1 MKVLVTGASGFIGS
15 FIVEESLRRG
25 YETWAA
31 VRKTS
36 SRRYLQDSRIHFIE
50 LAFGDEDAMTEQFRR
65 HQFDYIVDAAGATK
79 CRDAA
84 DYFRVNTDGV
94 KAMVNA
100 LLRSGMDVRK
110 FVFFS
115 SLSAYGAPREKEPH
129 EDIRDTDPMMPNTA
143 YGKSKLEA
151 ERFLATVKD
160 RLNYTILRPTG
171 VYGPREKDYFLM
183 VKSISQHMDA
193 AVGYSRQDITFVYV
207 MDVVVAVFLAFG
219 QKESGRGYF
228 LSDGNV
234 YESATFSHLVRQEL
248 GNPWCLRIVMP
259 ICIMKVVCTLGS
271 WWANVS
277 GKITAL
283 NKDKF
288 HILAQRNWRCDIT
301 PARRDLGYTPKTD
314 LKEGVKRTVAWYKQ
328 EGWI

>member
-1 MKVLVTGASGFIGS
+1 MRVLVTGASGFIGS

-25 YETWAA
+25 FETWAA
-31 VRKTS
+31 MRKTS
-36 SRRYLQDSRIHFIE
+36 SRRYLKDGRIHFIE
-50 LAFGDEDAMTEQFRR
+50 LAFGDEDKMTEQFSKL
-65 HQFDYIVDAAGATK
+65 QFDYIVDAAGATK
-79 CRDAA
+79 CKDTA
-84 DYFRVNTDGV
+84 DYFRVNTDGT
-94 KAMVNA
+94 KALVNA
-100 LLRSGMDVRK
+100 LLRSGMDVKK

-115 SLSAYGAPREKEPH
+115 SLSAFGAPKEKLPH
-129 EDIRDTDPMMPNTA
+129 EDILDTDAMQPNTA
-143 YGKSKLEA
+143 YGKSKLAA
-151 ERFLATVKD
+151 EQFLATVKD

-207 MDVVVAVFLAFG
+207 TDVVASVFLAFDER
-219 QKESGRGYF
+219 ESGRGYF

-234 YESATFSHLVRQEL
+234 YESATFSRLVRKEL

-259 ICIMKVVCTLGS
+259 IWLMKIVCTVGS
-271 WWANVS
+271 WWASVS

-288 HILAQRNWRCDIT
+288 HILAQRNWRCDIS
-301 PARRDLGYTPKTD
+301 PARKNLGYSPKVQ
-314 LKEGVKRTVAWYKQ
+314 LEEGVRRTVAWYKQ